1 MILSD
6 MKSQQIR
13 EQFLSFFEER
23 GHTRVRSAP
32 VVPKDDPTLLF
43 TNAGMNQFKDV
54 FLETGKRPYRRAVD
68 SQKCI
73 RVSGKHNDLE
83 EVGSSPDHQTFFEML
98 GNWSFGDYYKR
109 EAIQWGWK
117 LLTEVWKL
125 PADRLW
131 ATVYL
136 DDDESERLWYAETD
150 VQKGRVLRF
159 DKKDNFWEMGET
171 GPCGP
176 CSEIHYYR
184 GERPESQRAD
194 GINSNDADY
203 VELWNLVFIQFN
215 RDTAGQMEELPAKHV
230 DTGMGFERMCA
241 VLQGVWSNYDTDLF
255 RPLISAICDS
265 SNRSYDKH
273 HSVAIQVIA
282 DHIRSLSFGIA
293 DGALPSNEG
302 RGYVLRRILRR
313 AARYGRIL
321 GMHEPFIYKLTPIL
335 ADVMGEAYPELIEK
349 GRHISL
355 VIKSEEE
362 GFGRTLDRG
371 IEVFEKVSAS
381 GNIKGSDAFRLYDTF
396 GFPLDLT
403 QLMAGE
409 KGLTVDVEGF
419 ESEME
424 HQRERS
430 REATKSQFTG
440 PLAGGAKTVAE
451 GHSRFV
457 GFEEIAVQARVVQS
471 ESVGPGRL
479 DLVLDVTPFYAESG
493 GQVGDTGLIT
503 SESFEI
509 VVEDTVRVEG
519 AILHRGRLI
528 SGDPEDVSESKVTA
542 QIDED
547 RRLSIARH
555 HTATH
560 LLHAALRSVLGEHVH
575 QAGSLVAE
583 DRLRFDFTHFAAS
596 EPGQLDRIEE
606 IVNAKVRE
614 DHPVSTA
621 LMGLDE
627 ARAEGAMALFG
638 EKYGDVVRV
647 VRIGDYSLEL
657 CGGTH
662 LTTTGQMGLFRV
674 LSEGGVSSG
683 VRRSEAV
690 AGLAAEQV
698 INSERTLIT
707 DLARLLN
714 ASGSE
719 LQGRVE
725 KLLAQNT
732 EQEKEIHSLR
742 RIRSGSEIETMAAK
756 GQTIDGFRVVTGR
769 VSPKN
774 LDDFRR
780 MADTLREKLV
790 SGVGILGAS
799 LDNRA
804 TFLAVV
810 TNDLIKGRG
819 LKAGDIVKQV
829 AQVAGGGGGG
839 KPHMA
844 QAGAKDIDK
853 LDEAL
858 SQALEIVK
866 KHVRD

>member
-1 MILSD
+1 MR
-6 MKSQQIR
+6 SQQIR

-136 DDDESERLWYAETD
+136 DDDESERLWYEETD

-159 DKKDNFWEMGET
+159 DQHNFWEMGET

-194 GINSNDADY
+194 GINSNNADY

-215 RDTAGQMEELPAKHV
+215 RDTAGQMEELPSKHV

-255 RPLISAICDS
+255 QPLISAIGDI
-265 SNRSYDKH
+265 SNRSYDKAH
-273 HSVAIQVIA
+273 GVAIQVIA

-355 VIKSEEE
+355 VIKSEEKS
-362 GFGRTLDRG
+362 FGRTLDRG

-381 GNIKGSDAFRLYDTF
+381 GNIKGADAFRLYDTF

-403 QLMAGE
+403 QLMAAE
-409 KGLTVDVEGF
+409 KGLTVDVDGF

-424 HQRERS
+424 RQRERS
-430 REATKSQFTG
+430 REATKSQFAG
-440 PLAGGAKTVAE
+440 PMAGGAKTVAE

-457 GFEEIAVQARVVQS
+457 GYEDTAVHARVVQS

-519 AILHRGRLI
+519 VILHRGRLI

-560 LLHAALRSVLGEHVH
+560 LLHAALRSILGEHVH

-596 EPGQLDRIEE
+596 EPGQLERIEE

-690 AGLAAEQV
+690 AGLAAEQA

-714 ASGSE
+714 ASDSE
-719 LQGRVE
+719 LQSRVE

-742 RIRSGSEIETMAAK
+742 QVRAGSEIETLVAE

-774 LDDFRR
+774 LDAFRR

-790 SGVGILGAS
+790 SGVGILGAA

-804 TFLAVV
+804 TFLTVV
-810 TNDLIKGRG
+810 TDDLIKGRG

-858 SQALEIVK
+858 SRALEIVK
-866 KHVRD
+866 KQVRE